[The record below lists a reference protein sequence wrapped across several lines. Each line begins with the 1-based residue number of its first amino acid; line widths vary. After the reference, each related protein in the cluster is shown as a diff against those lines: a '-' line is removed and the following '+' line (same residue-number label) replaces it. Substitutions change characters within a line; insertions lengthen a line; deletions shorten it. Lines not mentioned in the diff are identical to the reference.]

1 MNTNTFFLLPGATP
15 TKLDER
21 FSDLIFL
28 SKGVLFS
35 FNYDHEVYGTNR
47 YVYHSRSE
55 FKRQHQV
62 KKKLFG
68 YFIEEA
74 YIAYWNEGYFLGK
87 MVTYD
92 SLIRDYKIDFSTML
106 ANVGDTVTVPKVL
119 YIRPNSIFFRR
130 GNYNFPLEPKLS
142 NDNQPTDHV
151 MDYLDYSD
159 EDFRE
164 IIIPENAE
172 KSITIHHNE
181 GTPVNYLYN
190 ANFAYIVLY
199 ELMESTFSAEE
210 EARLCSYMTNICF
223 RIRHIVDNIFPFL
236 LSSESWSIVDS
247 KANDITGGYVTELG
261 TLQQLLFDIKKQW
274 YYYYLNPND
283 STEENNSQYNRYPP
297 DFLFD
302 HTGDIRQYHNY
313 YLSLISFYDST
324 YKIRYTLLEKP
335 EDKRLKYLIDLLPSE
350 ALASASFDARISL
363 LKDLIIEVDQLKHE
377 SIKRIIENTAD
388 DVRSQKKTALA
399 PYTQK
404 EAVEL
409 RILKIINST
418 RENEV
423 DELFDFLLQADDE
436 VRTNFEVIYYA
447 LDDETL
453 GRLPLLGGFL
463 TGWVVGEASNRMAFV
478 YTLFKMWK
486 ISKFNN
492 YYYPEFNAELADP
505 NLNSFFNE
513 NCDIYNDDNVY
524 SFQVDQNNQ
533 FIKEYSFE
541 STLKGKQCSIDLVN
555 YTVDT
560 VSVAIPDGASKIY
573 EDREVRT
580 SNKRFFG
587 VFHIFQDI
595 KLVGYKPDS
604 ELVAPESNIGPV
616 FLYHYIKEFEE
627 IKKFDA
633 AVEFMVELGLE
644 ILFFMISGGLSSI
657 KQLRHLGQLS
667 KVKKLLNL
675 TASSE
680 QVFLTLTGLQ
690 ASGNLVMHT
699 SSVFYSFFHWATI
712 ENPEDPRNKKLAN
725 LFFNILLLQLG
736 VNLLVASRI
745 RRIANELEAM
755 GVIGLEESMA
765 SLINDINLSRI
776 EQSELFRS
784 KLSNLPVSSSNGT
797 RIIDLYEEA
806 TYTIQN
812 AFRSDLEHVLDKKVW
827 IKLNEHPEVV
837 MGNFKKLY
845 EVKSIDRC
853 VPNLLM
859 NTERV
864 DALVRFNQHLPFQVE
879 ISKWSYL
886 ERVGLVDR
894 LGGMP
899 HLLFDEL
906 KLNIGKLREF
916 RRYSAAGKTLAQKNP
931 GFWLKCNFSP
941 SQLEMIQPNIR
952 QALDKVQLRNLEYL
966 FMDGA
971 SMDLAI
977 EKFIGNGRRW
987 SSGNLVEVVHLDDI
1001 IRSLRPNQAIV
1012 HNLDIRFIDSSGNFV
1027 NLGERTTKMGQ
1038 GLIEIDAVIINT
1050 DNSVIEN
1057 VLSIKSSS
1065 PADRVKDIDR
1075 LMFMKQISKPGSDFN
1090 AIMGETNIFDSK
1102 MKNKIL
1108 NTQASGVKFVHM
1120 LEVKGKVKMFDLNE
1134 SFGSMIK
1141 DQYLHND
1148 YIVKD
1153 FNNLPMGKDNYIH
1166 SIFYSIQQQLK

>member
-1 MNTNTFFLLPGATP
+1 MITNTFFLLPGANP
-15 TKLDER
+15 YHLDER
-21 FSDLIFL
+21 FSDFSFL

-35 FNYDHEVYGTNR
+35 FNYDHEIYGTNR
-47 YVYHSRSE
+47 YVYHGRSE
-55 FKRQHQV
+55 FKRQHWSNE
-62 KKKLFG
+62 KLFG

-74 YIAYWNEGYFLGK
+74 YLAYWRDGYFNGE

-92 SLIRDYKIDFSTML
+92 SLIRKYKIDFDGMQ
-106 ANVGDTVTVPKVL
+106 AGVGNIVTVLKVL
-119 YIRPNSIFFRR
+119 CTRPNSVYFRR
-130 GNYNFPLEPKLS
+130 GIYNFSLEPNLS
-142 NDNQPTDHV
+142 NDNQPTGHV
-151 MDYLDYSD
+151 MDYMDYSN
-159 EDFRE
+159 ENYGE
-164 IIIPENAE
+164 IIIPANAQE
-172 KSITIHHNE
+172 SIVIQHNE
-181 GTPVNYLYN
+181 GTPVNYLYQ
-190 ANFAYIVLY
+190 ANFAYSGLK
-199 ELMESTFSAEE
+199 ELMEAIYGAEE
-210 EARLCSYMTNICF
+210 EAWLCRFMTHICL
-223 RIRHIVDNIFPFL
+223 RIKRIVDDIFPFL
-236 LSSESWSIVDS
+236 LSSESWVTVDS
-247 KANDITGGYVTELG
+247 KANDVTGELITELN
-261 TLQQLLFDIKKQW
+261 TIQQFLFDIKRQW
-274 YYYYLNPND
+274 YYYYLDPNY
-283 STEENNSQYNRYPP
+283 STEENVNQYNRDTP

-302 HTGDIRQYHNY
+302 QTGDISHYQNY
-313 YLSLISFYDST
+313 YLSLVSFYDNT
-324 YKIRYTLLEKP
+324 YKIRYKLLEKP
-335 EDKRLKYLIDLLPSE
+335 DDKRLKYLIDLLPSQ

-377 SIKRIIENTAD
+377 SIKRVIENTAD

-436 VRTNFEVIYYA
+436 VHTNFEVIYYA

-513 NCDIYNDDNVY
+513 NCDIYNDYNVY

-560 VSVAIPDGASKIY
+560 VSVAIPDGASRIY
-573 EDREVRT
+573 EDQEVRT

-644 ILFFMISGGLSSI
+644 IFTFMVSGGLSSI

-667 KVKKLLNL
+667 KGKKLLNL

-690 ASGNLVMHT
+690 ASGNLVLHT
-699 SSVFYSFFHWATI
+699 SSVFSSFFHWATI
-712 ENPEDPRNKKLAN
+712 ENPEDPRNRKLAN

-806 TYTIQN
+806 TYTIQD

-827 IKLNEHPEVV
+827 IKLNEYPEVV

-853 VPNLLM
+853 VPSLLM

-931 GFWLKCNFSP
+931 GFWLKCNFKP
-941 SQLEMIQPNIR
+941 SQIEMIQPNIAH
-952 QALDKVQLRNLEYL
+952 ALDKVQLKNLEYL
-966 FMDGA
+966 FMDEA
-971 SMDLAI
+971 TIKTATR
-977 EKFIGNGRRW
+977 EFIADGSKW
-987 SSGNLVEVVHLDDI
+987 SSGNLVEVVHFDDLV
-1001 IRSLRPNQAIV
+1001 RNLPPNEILV
-1012 HNLDIRFIDSSGNFV
+1012 PFVDIRFMRADGTLALGKSSNSIG
-1027 NLGERTTKMGQ
+1027 GTM
-1038 GLIEIDAVIINT
+1038 IEIDAVIINT
-1050 DNSVIEN
+1050 ETGFIERL
-1057 VLSIKSSS
+1057 VSIKSGSTGNLTRDS
-1065 PADRVKDIDR
+1065 GRLIFMRQITEPGVDIKTLVGQTDI
-1075 LMFMKQISKPGSDFN
+1075 LNPVIKNEVLNSEATYVEIVSTK
-1090 AIMGETNIFDSK
+1090 K
-1102 MKNKIL
+1102 VKNKL
-1108 NTQASGVKFVHM
+1108 ELRPLGTQTFR
-1120 LEVKGKVKMFDLNE
+1120 N
-1134 SFGSMIK
+1134 MIK
-1141 DQYLHND
+1141 DEYTISNYMVRNYD
-1148 YIVKD
+1148 
-1153 FNNLPMGKDNYIH
+1153 NLPMGKKNFQE
-1166 SIFYSIQQQLK
+1166 SIFYSIQQHLK